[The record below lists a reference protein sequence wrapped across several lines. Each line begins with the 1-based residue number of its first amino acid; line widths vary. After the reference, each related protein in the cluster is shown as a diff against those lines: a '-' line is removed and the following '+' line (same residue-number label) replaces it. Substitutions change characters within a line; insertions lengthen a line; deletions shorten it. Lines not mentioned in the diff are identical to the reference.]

1 MRELFNYLRRSWRL
15 LLLGIAL
22 GAAVG
27 FIWHIRFVADTEFQ
41 ATVTANIGGIELQLV
56 SGILPSEEA
65 AILSTSK
72 DVRFLNRMARYSNA
86 FNDITRQG
94 FLTSQQRDLEPVQ
107 SVLPTFL
114 TLPPRLNSAK
124 ITDVSVEG
132 WVGHPA
138 WTQVALG
145 GTIGLLII
153 IGGIQVWEGLPRDR
167 DRRDDLAQ

>member
-27 FIWHIRFVADTEFQ
+27 FIWHIRFAADTEFQ
-41 ATVTANIGGIELQLV
+41 ATVTADIGWIELQLV
-56 SGILPSEEA
+56 SHILPSEEA
-65 AILSTSK
+65 AILSARK
-72 DVRFLNRMARYSNA
+72 HVPVLNRIARYSNA
-86 FNDITRQG
+86 FNDITNKG
-94 FLTSQQRDLEPVQ
+94 FLTSRQRDLKSVQ
-107 SVLPTFL
+107 SVLPGFV
-114 TLPPRLNSAK
+114 TLSPILNSAK

-138 WTQVALG
+138 WKSVALG